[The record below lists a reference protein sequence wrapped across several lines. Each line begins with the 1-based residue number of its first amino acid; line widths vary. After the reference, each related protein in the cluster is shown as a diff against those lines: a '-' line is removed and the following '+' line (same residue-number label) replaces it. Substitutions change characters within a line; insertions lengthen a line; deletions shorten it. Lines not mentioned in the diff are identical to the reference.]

1 MLKQITLCDRRYK
14 PPSFI
19 QISKHQQGHK
29 QPEAPGAYK
38 KKGEE
43 SNGVI
48 AMIDALVAGL
58 DREMT
63 EAVTT
68 KKDSQQDYEQAMAD
82 AKEKRASDSKALTA
96 KQATKAELKGSLEDN
111 TAQKKSD
118 ENELMATEN
127 YIASLHAECDWLLK
141 YYDMCKEARA
151 GEIDSVGKAKAVIT
165 GLDSWI

>member
-1 MLKQITLCDRRYK
+1 MLNKITLCDRRYK

-58 DREMT
+58 DKEMT

-68 KKDSQQDYEQAMAD
+68 KKDSQQDCEQAMAD

-96 KQATKAELKGSLEDN
+96 KQATNLAADSLLSRN
-111 TAQKKSD
+111 SSQVK
-118 ENELMATEN
+118 
-127 YIASLHAECDWLLK
+127 
-141 YYDMCKEARA
+141 
-151 GEIDSVGKAKAVIT
+151 
-165 GLDSWI
+165 